1 MFTMYMKSEHTI
13 QQVLSFPSPV
23 SKVRART
30 PATLTPLLATKYGLH
45 FFTTEA
51 RLISYVFF
59 CLSFIF
65 LGTAGDSLAYH
76 NGYPFSTKDQ
86 DNDSGSNYNCAVQW
100 KGAWWYNDCHHSNLN
115 GIYHHG
121 YHTGSDGVRWYYW
134 KQDSAKRA
142 EMKIRPVNY

>member
-1 MFTMYMKSEHTI
+1 MYKKSEHMI
-13 QQVLSFPSPV
+13 QRAFSFPSPV
-23 SKVRART
+23 SKVRVRT

-86 DNDSGSNYNCAVQW
+86 DNDSYDGDCAVRH
-100 KGAWWYNDCHHSNLN
+100 KGAWWYKHCHTSNLN
-115 GIYHHG
+115 GIYHQGH
-121 YHTGSDGVRWYYW
+121 YTAFDGLRWNQW
-134 KQDSAKRA
+134 KHDSAKRA